1 MKEMDIYKKIVNT
14 NEFRREMDFIQ
25 HGTTSVYE
33 HSISVAEMSLKIAR
47 KFKIKVNEKSL
58 IKGAL
63 LHDYFLYDWHV
74 SDKSH
79 RLHGFTHPR
88 SAYKNAK
95 RDFGLNKIE
104 ENMILSH
111 MFPMGPKI
119 PKYKESWIL
128 TCADK
133 YCATKEIVVNIISRF
148 SLTKLLLKDK

>member
-1 MKEMDIYKKIVNT
+1 MERINVFKEIVND
-14 NEFRREMDFIQ
+14 ERFLKEKDFMQ

-33 HSISVAEMSLKIAR
+33 HSIYVATTCVKIAR
-47 KFKIKVNEKSL
+47 KFKFKVNVESL
-58 IKGAL
+58 VKGAL

-88 SAYKNAK
+88 ASWRNAK
-95 RDFGLNKIE
+95 RDFGLNEIE

-111 MFPMGPKI
+111 MFPMGPKL

-128 TCADK
+128 TLADK
-133 YCATKEIVVNIISRF
+133 YCATRETLEN
-148 SLTKLLLKDK
+148 LLYRILPNHN

>member
-1 MKEMDIYKKIVNT
+1 MDNNTIFKEIVNDEKFLREK
-14 NEFRREMDFIQ
+14 EFMQ

-33 HSISVAEMSLKIAR
+33 HSIYVATTCMKIVDKFNLKVD
-47 KFKIKVNEKSL
+47 KDSL

-88 SAYKNAK
+88 ASWRNAK
-95 RDFGLNKIE
+95 RDFGLNKKE

-119 PKYKESWIL
+119 PMHKESWIL
-128 TCADK
+128 TIADK
-133 YCATKEIVVNIISRF
+133 YCATRETIDGILYKILPNKS
-148 SLTKLLLKDK
+148 

>member
-1 MKEMDIYKKIVNT
+1 MENNKIFKEIVNDERFLKEK
-14 NEFRREMDFIQ
+14 EFMQ

-33 HSISVAEMSLKIAR
+33 HSIYVATTCMKIVN
-47 KFKIKVNEKSL
+47 KFNLKVNEDSL
-58 IKGAL
+58 VKGAL

-79 RLHGFTHPR
+79 RLH
-88 SAYKNAK
+88 AK

-119 PKYKESWIL
+119 PKHKESWIL
-128 TCADK
+128 TIADK
-133 YCATKEIVVNIISRF
+133 YCATRETIDGILYKILPNKS
-148 SLTKLLLKDK
+148 

>member
-1 MKEMDIYKKIVNT
+1 MENNNYFKEIVNDEKFLREK
-14 NEFRREMDFIQ
+14 EFMQ

-33 HSISVAEMSLKIAR
+33 HSIYVATTCMKIVGKFNLKVD
-47 KFKIKVNEKSL
+47 KKSL

-88 SAYKNAK
+88 ASWRNAK
-95 RDFGLNKIE
+95 RDFGLNKKE

-111 MFPMGPKI
+111 MFPLGPKI
-119 PKYKESWIL
+119 PMYKESWIL
-128 TCADK
+128 TIADK
-133 YCATKEIVVNIISRF
+133 YCATRETIDGILYKILPNRS
-148 SLTKLLLKDK
+148 